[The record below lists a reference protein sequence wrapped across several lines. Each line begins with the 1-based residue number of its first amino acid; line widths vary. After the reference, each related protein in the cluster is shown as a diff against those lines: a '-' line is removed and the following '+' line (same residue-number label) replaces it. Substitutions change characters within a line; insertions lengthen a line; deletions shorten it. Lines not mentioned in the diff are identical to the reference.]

1 MEIHIR
7 LNPYGFSG
15 CAPNSRY
22 HFPTCT
28 SPRILGLTLL
38 PFTLARRQFTLSIF
52 GVFHKLRT
60 GSCQWAV
67 GSDGSDKDSSLT
79 TALNDTRQYGLDGS
93 ETCSAALSGMSSV
106 FHNREWEKA
115 NDRDWWWSLWPEK
128 EWVTLKY
135 AHKWAG
141 KYEIVLAN
149 ALVTSDNN
157 RHVAN
162 FYFLGWKTLEM
173 AGK

>member
-1 MEIHIR
+1 M
-7 LNPYGFSG
+7 
-15 CAPNSRY
+15 
-22 HFPTCT
+22 
-28 SPRILGLTLL
+28 
-38 PFTLARRQFTLSIF
+38 
-52 GVFHKLRT
+52 
-60 GSCQWAV
+60 
-67 GSDGSDKDSSLT
+67 
-79 TALNDTRQYGLDGS
+79 
-93 ETCSAALSGMSSV
+93 
-106 FHNREWEKA
+106 
-115 NDRDWWWSLWPEK
+115 
-128 EWVTLKY
+128 TLKY